1 MIYYDRIEV
10 SGRIDF
16 NKKKVHQKSLMFVTL
31 GIF

>member
-10 SGRIDF
+10 FGRNDF
-16 NKKKVHQKSLMFVTL
+16 NKKSASKSLMFVTL